1 MKKRGMLWG
10 TIGKWLFALALLVV
24 ILIII
29 GVLTGGMDKLWT
41 NIKNILTFGG

>member
-1 MKKRGMLWG
+1 MAKKGMLWD

-29 GVLTGGMDKLWT
+29 GVLTGGMEKLWS
-41 NIKNILTFGG
+41 NIKNVLTFGG